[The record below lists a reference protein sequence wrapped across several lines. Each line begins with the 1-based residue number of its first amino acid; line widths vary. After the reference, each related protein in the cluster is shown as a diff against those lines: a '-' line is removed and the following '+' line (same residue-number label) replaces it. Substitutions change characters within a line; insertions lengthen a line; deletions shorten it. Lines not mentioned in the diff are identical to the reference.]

1 MATSQAPVVAPVPWA
16 DTITPYDEAHLGT
29 YLRLLDAAKDGASD
43 EAMCMQVLNIPAD
56 IGEAKSSEILESHL
70 KRARWMCEMGYKDLL
85 LGQ

>member
-16 DTITPYDEAHLGT
+16 EALTPYDEAHLGT

-43 EAMCMQVLNIPAD
+43 EAMCRQILNIPAD
-56 IGEAKSSEILESHL
+56 TAEANSSEILESHL

-85 LGQ
+85 SGQ